1 MKIKRKTKKNLRVA
15 SILSA
20 GAAALT
26 ASECLAVEWTPLIQ
40 ASYFDGIRADMLT
53 TVAGIVGLLLIV
65 VGLGL
70 LYKVFR

>member
-1 MKIKRKTKKNLRVA
+1 MKIKKNLRIA
-15 SILSA
+15 SILSG
-20 GAAALT
+20 GAVAVS

-40 ASYFDGIRADMLT
+40 ATYFDGIRADMLT

-70 LYKVFR
+70 LYRVFR